1 MNLHSD
7 IRIWLW
13 VIIYCWYIS
22 NFTKLFTFNK
32 NQNFVLLLQ
41 VPCSI
46 LAPLFSLNTLVTRSG
61 DPTPPLKSQGQDS
74 CIYILLYNNDKE
86 KVIRYRYRSDT
97 ATRFSIL
104 ARQQNWKR
112 FPALISR
119 LLIFR
124 DWSMLPYFGHF
135 LQNLQQ
141 SSKFGV
147 LFSTSSIK
155 FINLIGSHFF
165 DFAPEDF
172 LVPTPH
178 ILWSPF
184 GCLNARK
191 ILFVPNCQ
199 ITPPQESQERER
211 GNYIDHEKQE
221 LIKS

>member
-13 VIIYCWYIS
+13 VIIYSWYIS
-22 NFTKLFTFNK
+22 NFTKLFTLNK

-141 SSKFGV
+141 SSMLPRIFWCQ
-147 LFSTSSIK
+147 
-155 FINLIGSHFF
+155 
-165 DFAPEDF
+165 
-172 LVPTPH
+172 PH
-178 ILWSPF
+178 IYYGPLLDVWTRGKFFLFQTVKSPR
-184 GCLNARK
+184 LKNPRR
-191 ILFVPNCQ
+191 
-199 ITPPQESQERER
+199 ESEETTWTM
-211 GNYIDHEKQE
+211 
-221 LIKS
+221 KSRS